1 MGEIQGNTF
10 RSHCKLNIE
19 LRYFIFTAKL
29 NQAQTYIQIE
39 IIFRIIQLMLEEI
52 GRKPPCVT

>member
-1 MGEIQGNTF
+1 MGDTF